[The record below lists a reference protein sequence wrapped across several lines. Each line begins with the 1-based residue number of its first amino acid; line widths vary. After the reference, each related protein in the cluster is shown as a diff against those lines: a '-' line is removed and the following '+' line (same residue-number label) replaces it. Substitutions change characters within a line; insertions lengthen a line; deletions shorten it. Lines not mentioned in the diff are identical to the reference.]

1 MLLGE
6 FHYTLDEKWRI
17 VIPQKFRRAL
27 GDVVTVTRNPLDPC
41 LFVFSQEEW
50 SHVVQKLAALPLVE
64 RHFVRFLTSG
74 VVECELDR
82 QGRIV
87 LPAHL
92 REYAQIDRGA
102 VVIGVINRVEIW
114 SEENWKME
122 KEKTQA
128 EGPQTLT
135 RLQELIL

>member
-1 MLLGE
+1 MLQGE
-6 FHYTLDEKWRI
+6 YHYTLDEKWRV

-50 SHVVQKLAALPLVE
+50 SRVAQKLASLPLVE
-64 RHFVRFLTSG
+64 RQFVRFLTSG

-92 REYAQIDRGA
+92 REYAQIDREA

-114 SEENWKME
+114 SEGNWRANL
-122 KEKTQA
+122 EKTQA
-128 EGPQTLT
+128 DAPQLLV